1 MILKASPSMMVS
13 VIAAFS
19 RSRRIRPDDQ
29 RRDRKVACSL
39 NAARDCDADNHCIGA
54 KVIRDFIRRERT
66 AAALRG
72 DVMVKYHNNIIQL
85 NGLNLI

>member
-1 MILKASPSMMVS
+1 MVS
-13 VIAAFS
+13 VIAALS

-54 KVIRDFIRRERT
+54 KVVHAFIRRERIG
-66 AAALRG
+66 AALRG
-72 DVMVKYHNNIIQL
+72 DVMVKYINYINQL
-85 NGLNLI
+85 NGQKLN